1 MIMLLHIVT
10 YKLLLSLKYISKPTI
25 VVSAT
30 FVGLFY
36 LIVLVFSVP
45 SVALALYEGSSTAV
59 ATHIFG
65 SF

>member
-25 VVSAT
+25 IVSVT

-45 SVALALYEGSSTAV
+45 SVALAHEGSSTAV